1 MKICTNYIKL
11 WLFLLFFTVGC
22 GSAPK
27 VFNPPPLQK
36 LNIKKF
42 SGLRQ
47 RVVVKDITSLQG
59 AQPLIQEMGLIGIEE
74 SLTQYAMHSL
84 VQSKYVDV
92 LERVSLNLLKDTLNQ
107 EADAEYF
114 DQKTTAKKGKFLGAN
129 LLLIGSIDQ
138 IEPNIS
144 QAQASI
150 KIPYLGSL
158 KGKVDRSAVQV
169 SLRLVNAETS
179 KVIVSAI
186 GRGEV
191 IATGLDLEVNKL
203 PTQKNGEFKLGMT
216 TKTPLGH
223 CFMVAIN
230 QAIERIANELHKTP
244 WECKI
249 ASAKEDKVFASCGRD
264 LNVRKGLKFTL
275 LHRGE
280 AIQDEAGALLG
291 YEEEEDGSVTIVSV
305 QNKLSVGKHIGQ
317 TAPKKGDVLRFQP
330 KVDEE

>member
-1 MKICTNYIKL
+1 MNYSIYHL
-11 WLFLLFFTVGC
+11 NVWLFALLLTVGC
-22 GSAPK
+22 GGAPK
-27 VFNPPPLQK
+27 VFNPPPIQK
-36 LNIKKF
+36 LNVKEF
-42 SGLRQ
+42 TGLKH

-59 AQPLIQEMGLIGIEE
+59 AQPLIQELGLVGIEE
-74 SLTQYAMHSL
+74 GLTVYAMNTL

-92 LERVSLNLLKDTLNQ
+92 LERMSLDQLKDTLNQ
-107 EADAEYF
+107 ESDAEFF

-129 LLLIGSIDQ
+129 TLLIGSIDS

-169 SLRLVNAETS
+169 SLRLVDAETS
-179 KVIVSAI
+179 KVIASAI

-191 IATGLDLEVNKL
+191 NTTGLNLEVNKL
-203 PTQKNGEFKLGMT
+203 PIEKKGKFKLGMT

-230 QAIERIANELHKTP
+230 QAIEILAAEIRKTP

-249 ASAKEDKVFASCGRD
+249 ASVKGNKVYASCGRD
-264 LNVRKGLKFTL
+264 LNVRKGTQFTL
-275 LHRGE
+275 VHRGE
-280 AIQDEAGALLG
+280 AIQDEEGNLLG
-291 YEEEEDGSVTIVSV
+291 YEEEEDGQVKVISV
-305 QNKLSVGKHIGQ
+305 QKKLSVGKHKGE

-330 KVDEE
+330 DAQ